1 MKRRILA
8 AVSAVVVF
16 SLVSA
21 ASAEDTFTRVWTDWY
36 RGTPGFTYTGV
47 DADGNPV
54 TIKGDGTE
62 YVTVTNVIWNQSFSG
77 SKLSFY
83 GICLKALAGNGYSES
98 YDPMVLGAG
107 GFSIVT
113 ANEHYSFAT
122 RTTG

>member
-8 AVSAVVVF
+8 AVSAAVVF

-36 RGTPGFTYTGV
+36 RGTPGITYNGV

-62 YVTVTNVIWNQSFSG
+62 YMTVTNLVWNQSFQ
-77 SKLSFY
+77 
-83 GICLKALAGNGYSES
+83 
-98 YDPMVLGAG
+98 
-107 GFSIVT
+107 
-113 ANEHYSFAT
+113 
-122 RTTG
+122 